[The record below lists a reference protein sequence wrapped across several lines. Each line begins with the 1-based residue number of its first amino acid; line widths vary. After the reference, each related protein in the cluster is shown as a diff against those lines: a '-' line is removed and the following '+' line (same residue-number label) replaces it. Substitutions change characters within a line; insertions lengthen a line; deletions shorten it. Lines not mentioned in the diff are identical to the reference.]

1 MFKILAYGLPALPLA
16 SLYFSIYVLIGEF
29 YFKNYGLALSIIGS
43 IFIII
48 KLFDAFTDP
57 IMGYIS
63 DNFPLRFGK
72 RKPWVLI
79 GGILF
84 IFSTWML
91 FVPIYQS
98 VDVEYFF
105 FWLFISAIGWTIA
118 YAPYYAM
125 GAELSMDYLERSKVT
140 FCRELFTILGII
152 FASLLYSISFDFE

>member
-1 MFKILAYGLPALPLA
+1 M
-16 SLYFSIYVLIGEF
+16 
-29 YFKNYGLALSIIGS
+29 ALSVIGS

-48 KLFDAFTDP
+48 RLFDAFTDP

-79 GGILF
+79 GGTVF

-91 FVPIYQS
+91 FVPIYKS
-98 VDVEYFF
+98 VGVEYFF
-105 FWLFISAIGWTIA
+105 FWLFISAIGWTVA

-125 GAELSMDYLERSKVT
+125 GAELSMDSVSYKHLT
-140 FCRELFTILGII
+140 LPTNREV
-152 FASLLYSISFDFE
+152 